1 LRASIIIPS
10 WNARE
15 RLYLNLAA
23 LNNQDYQGDDVEII
37 VVDNGS
43 QDRTM
48 DMLKD
53 FKSRF
58 PLRTLRLEE
67 NRGIARGTQPG
78 HIWKPGGDIL
88 IFHDSDMIA
97 SRDFVS
103 KHIQAS

>member
-1 LRASIIIPS
+1 MRASIIIPS

-15 RLYLNLAA
+15 RLYLNLVA

-43 QDRTM
+43 KDRTM

-58 PLRTLRLEE
+58 R
-67 NRGIARGTQPG
+67 
-78 HIWKPGGDIL
+78 
-88 IFHDSDMIA
+88 
-97 SRDFVS
+97 
-103 KHIQAS
+103 